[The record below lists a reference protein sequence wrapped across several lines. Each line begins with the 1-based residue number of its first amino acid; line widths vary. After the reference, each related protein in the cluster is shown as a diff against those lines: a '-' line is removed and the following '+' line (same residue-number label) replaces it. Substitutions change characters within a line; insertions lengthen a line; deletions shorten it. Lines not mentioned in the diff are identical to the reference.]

1 MELTLPK
8 LVALALALLGLVL
21 AWSMLPEHDA
31 AVGVAVLV
39 VVGIAFILFPDE
51 IGGLTGYYARGRI
64 VDAPTPGC
72 MLVTIG
78 WALLVIAI
86 ATAIAFLFFLVP

>member
-8 LVALALALLGLVL
+8 LVALALALVALVL
-21 AWSMLPEHDA
+21 AWIMVAEHDTG
-31 AVGVAVLV
+31 VGVAVLV
-39 VVGIAFILFPDE
+39 VVGIAFIFFPDE

-78 WALLVIAI
+78 WALLIIAI
-86 ATAIAFLFFLVP
+86 GAAIAFLFITP